1 MANIFFQS
9 ILLEGTTKAAPGRR
23 TPNRAQQTKDR
34 MKLFVLLLLLGVL
47 CPVHAQERIE
57 EWRGKTVMVFTP
69 HPDDDLFGCGGTL
82 SLLAKN
88 GNKIII
94 VIYTNDNKGSFD
106 LEMTSERLARIRKA
120 EEEAA
125 MAVLGVPKENI
136 LWLGYDDG
144 ELEYAPPKI
153 LCGQATKLI
162 RQYRPD
168 VLFSIDP
175 GEWYER
181 WHKSD
186 HRMGAFNTIDA
197 VRAAE
202 FHLYY
207 PEHLLTD
214 GLKPYKVPLL
224 MFYYA
229 ANEANYW
236 VDITDVFEKK
246 VDAVT
251 KHVSQFEP
259 SINKYRP
266 DWDPKDLE
274 QLKTYLRGRATK
286 KDGRYVEAFRRATGY
301 NSQ

>member
-1 MANIFFQS
+1 MKRSA
-9 ILLEGTTKAAPGRR
+9 ILAIG
-23 TPNRAQQTKDR
+23 
-34 MKLFVLLLLLGVL
+34 FLLLAYPSVTSQ
-47 CPVHAQERIE
+47 AQDRIE
-57 EWRGKTVMVFTP
+57 QWRGKTVMVFTP

-82 SLLAKN
+82 ALLARN

-120 EEEAA
+120 EEEAG
-125 MAVLGVPKENI
+125 MEVLGIQKENI
-136 LWLGYDDG
+136 IWLGYDDG

-175 GEWYER
+175 GDMYER
-181 WHKSD
+181 WHKTD
-186 HRMGAFNTIDA
+186 HRMAAFNTLDA

-207 PEHLLTD
+207 PEHLLVD
-214 GLKPYKVPLL
+214 GLKPFKVPLL

-236 VDITDVFEKK
+236 VDITDSIDLKIK
-246 VDAVT
+246 AAS

-266 DWDPKDLE
+266 DWNPQDLE
-274 QLKTYLRGRATK
+274 RLIQYFKGRATK
-286 KDGRYVEAFRRATGY
+286 KDGRYVEAFRRATGF
-301 NSQ
+301 NQQ